1 MTKDNEKPKE
11 GEYIE
16 DVVEAEKD
24 ARNYGD
30 KEVLVA
36 GEGKDKKEE
45 VKPEKVGNQ
54 SKEYYKQ

>member
-1 MTKDNEKPKE
+1 MKQTNNEKE

-45 VKPEKVGNQ
+45 LKNEKVGNQ

>member
-1 MTKDNEKPKE
+1 MTKDENKKQ

-16 DVVEAEKD
+16 DVVESEKD

-54 SKEYYKQ
+54 SKEYYNK